1 MKTLPTVN
9 TLQPILHNQIPVIT
23 TELLAQLYGVSPVR
37 IRQNH
42 HENKERFIEGKHYFK
57 IEGNELRELKHKVT
71 QDNDVK
77 NKNSLRDSVNDAP
90 SKRESVEHRVV
101 LNYSVSHKVT
111 KSHSVKIARNVRSLI
126 LWTERGAARHAKML
140 ETDQAWDVF
149 ERLEDCYFSQ
159 NAQTAATV
167 TVSPNNAREVVDT
180 LNAKPMFYIKVCNNE
195 PLTTSADVAQAFSTT
210 NNSIVMA
217 IDALRIPRTA
227 AARHFFKEQRPL
239 EGSDREITI
248 YRMTKDGFTLLMESI
263 DGPGVKDIKLAYI
276 EAFNA
281 ISSVLKTQYERDL
294 AKRLYQEKTIIRAA
308 TEHNR
313 LLTEPNYRKELIKEF
328 DKATGKTK
336 AALNL
341 PAMTQENVISALLL
355 DLLRNARALIS
366 FDENLNPQLKLLPP
380 TGKVVDQADHNSI
393 LSVLDANLP
402 ARTLQDL
409 IKTCADKLAQKSRP

>member
-9 TLQPILHNQIPVIT
+9 TLQPILHNQLPVIT
-23 TELLAQLYGVSPVR
+23 TELLAKLYGCSVECLHR
-37 IRQNH
+37 NH
-42 HENKERFIEGKHYFK
+42 HRNKSRFTEGKHFIVVKGTDLQSLK
-57 IEGNELRELKHKVT
+57 I
-71 QDNDVK
+71 
-77 NKNSLRDSVNDAP
+77 SLRDFQ
-90 SKRESVEHRVV
+90 
-101 LNYSVSHKVT
+101 T
-111 KSHSVKIARNVRSLI
+111 IANNVRKLI

-149 ERLEDCYFSQ
+149 ERLEDCYFNQ

-180 LNAKPMFYIKVCNNE
+180 LNAKPMYYIKVCNNE

-281 ISSVLKTQYERDL
+281 ISSVLKAEYERML
-294 AKRLYQEKTIIRAA
+294 YNRLYQETKIIRTA
-308 TEHNR
+308 TEHHR
-313 LLTEPNYRKELIKEF
+313 LLTEPNYRKTLIKEF
-328 DKATGKTK
+328 DKATEKTK

-341 PAMTQENVISALLL
+341 PTMTKDDVISALLL

-402 ARTLQDL
+402 ARTLQEL
-409 IKTCADKLAQKSRP
+409 IKISADKLAAGAKP

>member
-1 MKTLPTVN
+1 MKTLPIVN

-23 TELLAQLYGVSPVR
+23 TELLAKLYGCSVECLHR
-37 IRQNH
+37 NH
-42 HENKERFIEGKHYFK
+42 HRNKSRFTEGKHFIVVKGTDLQSLK
-57 IEGNELRELKHKVT
+57 I
-71 QDNDVK
+71 
-77 NKNSLRDSVNDAP
+77 SLRDFQ
-90 SKRESVEHRVV
+90 
-101 LNYSVSHKVT
+101 T
-111 KSHSVKIARNVRSLI
+111 IANNVRKLI

-149 ERLEDCYFSQ
+149 ERLEDCYFNQ

-263 DGPGVKDIKLAYI
+263 DGPSVKDIKLAYI

-402 ARTLQDL
+402 ARTLQEL
-409 IKTCADKLAQKSRP
+409 IKISADKLAAGAKP

>member
-23 TELLAQLYGVSPVR
+23 TELLAKLYGCSVECLHR
-37 IRQNH
+37 NH
-42 HENKERFIEGKHYFK
+42 HRNKSRFTEGKHFIVVKGTDLQSLK
-57 IEGNELRELKHKVT
+57 I
-71 QDNDVK
+71 
-77 NKNSLRDSVNDAP
+77 SLRDFQ
-90 SKRESVEHRVV
+90 
-101 LNYSVSHKVT
+101 T
-111 KSHSVKIARNVRSLI
+111 IANNVRKLI

-149 ERLEDCYFSQ
+149 ERLEDCYFNQ

-263 DGPGVKDIKLAYI
+263 DGPSVKDIKLAYI

-402 ARTLQDL
+402 ARTLQEL
-409 IKTCADKLAQKSRP
+409 IKISADKLAAGAKP

>member
-9 TLQPILHNQIPVIT
+9 TLQPILHNQLPVIT
-23 TELLAQLYGVSPVR
+23 TELLAQLYGTE
-37 IRQNH
+37 RQRLTNNFNR
-42 HENKERFIEGKHYFK
+42 NKERFIEGKHFFR
-57 IEGNELRELKHKVT
+57 IEGKELREL
-71 QDNDVK
+71 K
-77 NKNSLRDSVNDAP
+77 NKNSLRVP
-90 SKRESVEHRVV
+90 VRVV
-101 LNYSVSHKVT
+101 NEPSLRGLQIPPK
-111 KSHSVKIARNVRSLI
+111 VRSLI

-140 ETDQAWDVF
+140 ETNQAWDVF
-149 ERLEDCYFSQ
+149 ERLEDSYFNQ

-180 LNAKPMFYIKVCNNE
+180 LNAKPMYYVKVCNNE

-281 ISSVLKTQYERDL
+281 ISSVLKAEYERML
-294 AKRLYQEKTIIRAA
+294 YNRLYQETKIIRTA
-308 TEHNR
+308 TEHHR
-313 LLTEPNYRKELIKEF
+313 LLTEPNYRKTLIKEF
-328 DKATGKTK
+328 DKATEKTK

-341 PAMTQENVISALLL
+341 PTMTKDDVISALLL
-355 DLLRNARALIS
+355 DLLRNARAL
-366 FDENLNPQLKLLPP
+366 
-380 TGKVVDQADHNSI
+380 
-393 LSVLDANLP
+393 
-402 ARTLQDL
+402 
-409 IKTCADKLAQKSRP
+409 

>member
-23 TELLAQLYGVSPVR
+23 TELLAKLYGCSVECLHR
-37 IRQNH
+37 NH
-42 HENKERFIEGKHYFK
+42 HRNKSRFTEGKHFIVVKGTDLQSLK
-57 IEGNELRELKHKVT
+57 I
-71 QDNDVK
+71 
-77 NKNSLRDSVNDAP
+77 SLRDFQ
-90 SKRESVEHRVV
+90 
-101 LNYSVSHKVT
+101 T
-111 KSHSVKIARNVRSLI
+111 IANNVRKLI

-149 ERLEDCYFSQ
+149 EKLEDCYFNQ

-180 LNAKPMFYIKVCNNE
+180 LNAKPMYYVKVCNNE

-281 ISSVLKTQYERDL
+281 ISSVLKAEYERML
-294 AKRLYQEKTIIRAA
+294 YNRLYQETKIIRTA
-308 TEHNR
+308 TEHHR
-313 LLTEPNYRKELIKEF
+313 LLTEPNYRKTLIKEF
-328 DKATGKTK
+328 DKATEKTK

-341 PAMTQENVISALLL
+341 PTMTKDDVISALLL

-380 TGKVVDQADHNSI
+380 TGKVIDQADHNSI

>member
-9 TLQPILHNQIPVIT
+9 TLQPILHNQLPVIT
-23 TELLAQLYGVSPVR
+23 TELLAKLYGCSVECLHR
-37 IRQNH
+37 NH
-42 HENKERFIEGKHYFK
+42 HRNKSRFTEGKHFIVVKGTDLQSLK
-57 IEGNELRELKHKVT
+57 I
-71 QDNDVK
+71 
-77 NKNSLRDSVNDAP
+77 SLRDFQ
-90 SKRESVEHRVV
+90 
-101 LNYSVSHKVT
+101 T
-111 KSHSVKIARNVRSLI
+111 IANNVRKLI

-149 ERLEDCYFSQ
+149 ERLEDCYFNQ

-180 LNAKPMFYIKVCNNE
+180 LNAKPMYYVKVCNNE

-281 ISSVLKTQYERDL
+281 ISSVLKAEYERML
-294 AKRLYQEKTIIRAA
+294 YNRLYQETKIIRTA
-308 TEHNR
+308 TEHHR
-313 LLTEPNYRKELIKEF
+313 LLTEPNYRKTLIKEF
-328 DKATGKTK
+328 DKATEKTK

-341 PAMTQENVISALLL
+341 PTMTKDDVISALLL

-409 IKTCADKLAQKSRP
+409 IKTCADKLAQ

>member
-23 TELLAQLYGVSPVR
+23 SELLAQLYGTKIKNISD
-37 IRQNH
+37 NFL
-42 HENKERFIEGKHYFK
+42 NNTTRFVAGKHYFK
-57 IEGNELRELKHKVT
+57 IEKNELREF
-71 QDNDVK
+71 K
-77 NKNSLRDSVNDAP
+77 NRPETIGLVGKNA
-90 SKRESVEHRVV
+90 
-101 LNYSVSHKVT
+101 
-111 KSHSVKIARNVRSLI
+111 RSLI

-149 ERLEDCYFSQ
+149 EKLEDCYFNQ

-180 LNAKPMFYIKVCNNE
+180 LNAKPMYYVKVCNNE

-263 DGPGVKDIKLAYI
+263 DGPSVKDIKLAYI

-313 LLTEPNYRKELIKEF
+313 LLTEPNYRKEPRQP
-328 DKATGKTK
+328 G
-336 AALNL
+336 
-341 PAMTQENVISALLL
+341 
-355 DLLRNARALIS
+355 
-366 FDENLNPQLKLLPP
+366 
-380 TGKVVDQADHNSI
+380 G
-393 LSVLDANLP
+393 
-402 ARTLQDL
+402 
-409 IKTCADKLAQKSRP
+409 CKSWCGRI

>member
-23 TELLAQLYGVSPVR
+23 TELLAQLYCTEINNIKVNYTR
-37 IRQNH
+37 NA
-42 HENKERFIEGKHYFK
+42 ERFVEGKHFFK
-57 IEGNELRELKHKVT
+57 VAGDELKNLRVT
-71 QDNDVK
+71 LS
-77 NKNSLRDSVNDAP
+77 NSQNTISPKTR
-90 SKRESVEHRVV
+90 
-101 LNYSVSHKVT
+101 T
-111 KSHSVKIARNVRSLI
+111 LI

-140 ETDQAWDVF
+140 ETNQAWDVF

-167 TVSPNNAREVVDT
+167 TVSPNNSREVVDT

-402 ARTLQDL
+402 ARTLQEL
-409 IKTCADKLAQKSRP
+409 IKISADKLAADAKP

>member
-23 TELLAQLYGVSPVR
+23 TELLAQLYCTEINNIKVNYTR
-37 IRQNH
+37 NA
-42 HENKERFIEGKHYFK
+42 ERFVEGKHFFK
-57 IEGNELRELKHKVT
+57 VAGDELKNLRVT
-71 QDNDVK
+71 LS
-77 NKNSLRDSVNDAP
+77 NSQNTISPKTR
-90 SKRESVEHRVV
+90 
-101 LNYSVSHKVT
+101 T
-111 KSHSVKIARNVRSLI
+111 LI

-140 ETDQAWDVF
+140 ETNQAWDVF
-149 ERLEDCYFSQ
+149 ERLEDSYFNQ

-180 LNAKPMFYIKVCNNE
+180 LNAKPMFYIKACNNE

-263 DGPGVKDIKLAYI
+263 DGPGVKNIKLAYI

-355 DLLRNARALIS
+355 DLLRNTRALIS

-402 ARTLQDL
+402 AKTLQEL
-409 IKTCADKLAQKSRP
+409 IKISADKLAAGAKP

>member
-23 TELLAQLYGVSPVR
+23 TELLAQLYGTEPVR

-42 HENKERFIEGKHYFK
+42 HENKVRFVEGKHFFK
-57 IEGNELRELKHKVT
+57 VVGNDLKELRV
-71 QDNDVK
+71 
-77 NKNSLRDSVNDAP
+77 A
-90 SKRESVEHRVV
+90 
-101 LNYSVSHKVT
+101 LNYSQNPVSPK
-111 KSHSVKIARNVRSLI
+111 VRSLI

-149 ERLEDCYFSQ
+149 EKLEDCYFNQ

-180 LNAKPMFYIKVCNNE
+180 LNAKPMYYVKVCNNE

-276 EAFNA
+276 EA
-281 ISSVLKTQYERDL
+281 
-294 AKRLYQEKTIIRAA
+294 
-308 TEHNR
+308 
-313 LLTEPNYRKELIKEF
+313 
-328 DKATGKTK
+328 
-336 AALNL
+336 
-341 PAMTQENVISALLL
+341 
-355 DLLRNARALIS
+355 
-366 FDENLNPQLKLLPP
+366 
-380 TGKVVDQADHNSI
+380 
-393 LSVLDANLP
+393 
-402 ARTLQDL
+402 
-409 IKTCADKLAQKSRP
+409 

>member
-23 TELLAQLYGVSPVR
+23 TELLAKLYGCSVECLHR
-37 IRQNH
+37 NH
-42 HENKERFIEGKHYFK
+42 HRNKSRFTEGKHFIVVKGTDLQSLK
-57 IEGNELRELKHKVT
+57 I
-71 QDNDVK
+71 
-77 NKNSLRDSVNDAP
+77 SLRDFQ
-90 SKRESVEHRVV
+90 
-101 LNYSVSHKVT
+101 T
-111 KSHSVKIARNVRSLI
+111 IANNVRKLI

-140 ETDQAWDVF
+140 ETNQAWDVF
-149 ERLEDCYFSQ
+149 ERLEDSYFNQ

-263 DGPGVKDIKLAYI
+263 DGPGVKNIKLAYI

-402 ARTLQDL
+402 ARTLQEL
-409 IKTCADKLAQKSRP
+409 IKISADKLAAGAKP

>member
-23 TELLAQLYGVSPVR
+23 TELLAQLYCTEINNIKVNYTR
-37 IRQNH
+37 NA
-42 HENKERFIEGKHYFK
+42 ERFVEGKHFFK
-57 IEGNELRELKHKVT
+57 VAGDELKNLRVT
-71 QDNDVK
+71 LS
-77 NKNSLRDSVNDAP
+77 NSQNTISPKTR
-90 SKRESVEHRVV
+90 
-101 LNYSVSHKVT
+101 T
-111 KSHSVKIARNVRSLI
+111 LI

-140 ETDQAWDVF
+140 ETNQAWDVF
-149 ERLEDCYFSQ
+149 ERLEDCYFNQ

-313 LLTEPNYRKELIKEF
+313 LLTEPNYRKTLIKEF
-328 DKATGKTK
+328 DKATEKTK
-336 AALNL
+336 AALSL

-409 IKTCADKLAQKSRP
+409 IKTCADKLAAGAKL

>member
-1 MKTLPTVN
+1 MSFRS
-9 TLQPILHNQIPVIT
+9 
-23 TELLAQLYGVSPVR
+23 TE
-37 IRQNH
+37 RQ
-42 HENKERFIEGKHYFK
+42 
-57 IEGNELRELKHKVT
+57 T
-71 QDNDVK
+71 PK
-77 NKNSLRDSVNDAP
+77 NA
-90 SKRESVEHRVV
+90 
-101 LNYSVSHKVT
+101 
-111 KSHSVKIARNVRSLI
+111 RSLI

-180 LNAKPMFYIKVCNNE
+180 LNAKPMYYVKVCNNE

-217 IDALRIPRTA
+217 IDALRIPHTA

-281 ISSVLKTQYERDL
+281 INSVLKAEYERML
-294 AKRLYQEKTIIRAA
+294 YNRLYQETKIIRTA
-308 TEHNR
+308 TEHHR
-313 LLTEPNYRKELIKEF
+313 LLTEPNYRKTLIKEF
-328 DKATGKTK
+328 DKATEKTK

-341 PAMTQENVISALLL
+341 PTMTKDDVISALLL

>member
-23 TELLAQLYGVSPVR
+23 TELLAKLYGTDVDNIKKNYSR
-37 IRQNH
+37 NA
-42 HENKERFIEGKHYFK
+42 NRFIEGKHFFK
-57 IEGNELRELKHKVT
+57 VAGDELKTLRVT
-71 QDNDVK
+71 LSHSQN
-77 NKNSLRDSVNDAP
+77 LRL
-90 SKRESVEHRVV
+90 V
-101 LNYSVSHKVT
+101 LNESQNEVQISPKT
-111 KSHSVKIARNVRSLI
+111 RSLI

-140 ETDQAWDVF
+140 ETNQAWDVF
-149 ERLEDCYFSQ
+149 ERLEDCYFNQ

-366 FDENLNPQLKLLPP
+366 FDEDLNPQLKLLPP

-402 ARTLQDL
+402 ARTLQEL
-409 IKTCADKLAQKSRP
+409 IKISADKLAAGTKP

>member
-23 TELLAQLYGVSPVR
+23 TELLAKLYGCSVECLHR
-37 IRQNH
+37 NH
-42 HENKERFIEGKHYFK
+42 HRNKSRFTEGKHFIVVKGTDLQSLK
-57 IEGNELRELKHKVT
+57 I
-71 QDNDVK
+71 
-77 NKNSLRDSVNDAP
+77 SLRDFQ
-90 SKRESVEHRVV
+90 
-101 LNYSVSHKVT
+101 T
-111 KSHSVKIARNVRSLI
+111 IANNVRKLI

-149 ERLEDCYFSQ
+149 ERLEDCYFNQ

-180 LNAKPMFYIKVCNNE
+180 LNAKPIYYIKVCNNE

-281 ISSVLKTQYERDL
+281 ISSVLKAEYERML
-294 AKRLYQEKTIIRAA
+294 YNRLYQETKIIRTA
-308 TEHNR
+308 TEHHR
-313 LLTEPNYRKELIKEF
+313 LLTEPNYRKTLIKEF
-328 DKATGKTK
+328 DKATEKTK

-341 PAMTQENVISALLL
+341 PTMTKDDVISALLL
-355 DLLRNARALIS
+355 DLLRNARTLIS

-402 ARTLQDL
+402 ARTLQEL
-409 IKTCADKLAQKSRP
+409 IKISADKLAAGAKP

>member
-23 TELLAQLYGVSPVR
+23 TELLAKLYGCSVECLHR
-37 IRQNH
+37 NH
-42 HENKERFIEGKHYFK
+42 HRNKSRFTEGKHFIVVKGTDLQSLK
-57 IEGNELRELKHKVT
+57 I
-71 QDNDVK
+71 
-77 NKNSLRDSVNDAP
+77 SLRDFQ
-90 SKRESVEHRVV
+90 
-101 LNYSVSHKVT
+101 T
-111 KSHSVKIARNVRSLI
+111 IANNVRKLI

-149 ERLEDCYFSQ
+149 EKLEDCYFNQ

-180 LNAKPMFYIKVCNNE
+180 LNAKPMYYVKVCNNE

-281 ISSVLKTQYERDL
+281 ISSVLKAEYERML
-294 AKRLYQEKTIIRAA
+294 YNRLYQETKIIRTA
-308 TEHNR
+308 TEHHR
-313 LLTEPNYRKELIKEF
+313 LLTEPNYRKTLIKEF
-328 DKATGKTK
+328 DKATEKTK

-341 PAMTQENVISALLL
+341 PTMTKDDVISALLL
-355 DLLRNARALIS
+355 DLLRNVRALIS

>member
-9 TLQPILHNQIPVIT
+9 TLQPILHNQLPVIT
-23 TELLAQLYGVSPVR
+23 TELLAKLYGTDVDNIKKNYSR
-37 IRQNH
+37 NA
-42 HENKERFIEGKHYFK
+42 NRFIEGKHFFK
-57 IEGNELRELKHKVT
+57 VAGDELKTLRVT
-71 QDNDVK
+71 LSHSQN
-77 NKNSLRDSVNDAP
+77 LRVA
-90 SKRESVEHRVV
+90 
-101 LNYSVSHKVT
+101 LNYSQNTISPKT
-111 KSHSVKIARNVRSLI
+111 RTLI

-149 ERLEDCYFSQ
+149 ERLEDCYFNQ
-159 NAQTAATV
+159 NAKTAATV

-355 DLLRNARALIS
+355 DLLRNDRALIS

-402 ARTLQDL
+402 TRTLQDL

>member
-1 MKTLPTVN
+1 MKTIPTVN
-9 TLQPILHNQIPVIT
+9 TLQPILHNQLPVIT
-23 TELLAQLYGVSPVR
+23 TELLAKLYGTDVDNIKKNYSR
-37 IRQNH
+37 NA
-42 HENKERFIEGKHYFK
+42 NRFIEGKHFFK
-57 IEGNELRELKHKVT
+57 VAGDELKTLRVT
-71 QDNDVK
+71 LSHSQN
-77 NKNSLRDSVNDAP
+77 LRVA
-90 SKRESVEHRVV
+90 
-101 LNYSVSHKVT
+101 LNYSQNTISPKT
-111 KSHSVKIARNVRSLI
+111 RTLI

-149 ERLEDCYFSQ
+149 ERLEDCYFNQ
-159 NAQTAATV
+159 NAKTAATV

-402 ARTLQDL
+402 TRTLQDL

>member
-23 TELLAQLYGVSPVR
+23 TELLAKLYGTDVDNIKKNYSR
-37 IRQNH
+37 NA
-42 HENKERFIEGKHYFK
+42 NRFIEGKHFFK
-57 IEGNELRELKHKVT
+57 VAGDELKTLRVT
-71 QDNDVK
+71 LSHSQN
-77 NKNSLRDSVNDAP
+77 LRL
-90 SKRESVEHRVV
+90 V
-101 LNYSVSHKVT
+101 LNESQNEVQISPKT
-111 KSHSVKIARNVRSLI
+111 RSLI

-140 ETDQAWDVF
+140 ETNQAWDVF
-149 ERLEDCYFSQ
+149 ERLEDCYFNQ

-263 DGPGVKDIKLAYI
+263 DGPSVKDIKLAYI

-402 ARTLQDL
+402 ARTLQEL
-409 IKTCADKLAQKSRP
+409 IKISADKLAAGAKP

>member
-23 TELLAQLYGVSPVR
+23 TELLAKLYGTDVDNIKKNYSR
-37 IRQNH
+37 NA
-42 HENKERFIEGKHYFK
+42 NRFIEGKHFFK
-57 IEGNELRELKHKVT
+57 VAGDELKTLRVT
-71 QDNDVK
+71 LSHSQNLRVTLS
-77 NKNSLRDSVNDAP
+77 NSQNVQPSLRGLQISPKA
-90 SKRESVEHRVV
+90 
-101 LNYSVSHKVT
+101 
-111 KSHSVKIARNVRSLI
+111 RSLI

-140 ETDQAWDVF
+140 ETNQAWDVF
-149 ERLEDCYFSQ
+149 ERLEDCYFNQ

-263 DGPGVKDIKLAYI
+263 DGQGVKDIKLAYI

-313 LLTEPNYRKELIKEF
+313 LLTEPNYRKTLIKEF
-328 DKATGKTK
+328 DKATEKTK

-341 PAMTQENVISALLL
+341 PTMTKDDVISALLL

-402 ARTLQDL
+402 ARTLQEL
-409 IKTCADKLAQKSRP
+409 IKISADKLAAGAKP

>member
-9 TLQPILHNQIPVIT
+9 TLQPILHNQLPVIT
-23 TELLAQLYGVSPVR
+23 TELLAKLYGTDVDNIKKNYSR
-37 IRQNH
+37 NA
-42 HENKERFIEGKHYFK
+42 NRFIEGKHFFK
-57 IEGNELRELKHKVT
+57 VAGDELKTLRVT
-71 QDNDVK
+71 LSHSQN
-77 NKNSLRDSVNDAP
+77 LRL
-90 SKRESVEHRVV
+90 V
-101 LNYSVSHKVT
+101 LNESQNEVQISPKT
-111 KSHSVKIARNVRSLI
+111 RSLI

-140 ETDQAWDVF
+140 ETNQAWDVF
-149 ERLEDCYFSQ
+149 ERLEDSYFNQ

-195 PLTTSADVAQAFSTT
+195 PLTTSADIAQAFSTT

-380 TGKVVDQADHNSI
+380 TGKIVDQADHNSI

-402 ARTLQDL
+402 ARTLQEL
-409 IKTCADKLAQKSRP
+409 IKISADKLAAGAKP

>member
-23 TELLAQLYGVSPVR
+23 TELLAKLYGCSVECLHR
-37 IRQNH
+37 NH
-42 HENKERFIEGKHYFK
+42 HRNKSRFTEGKHFIVVKGTDLQSLK
-57 IEGNELRELKHKVT
+57 I
-71 QDNDVK
+71 
-77 NKNSLRDSVNDAP
+77 SLRDFQ
-90 SKRESVEHRVV
+90 
-101 LNYSVSHKVT
+101 T
-111 KSHSVKIARNVRSLI
+111 IANNVRKLI

-149 ERLEDCYFSQ
+149 ERLEDCYFNQ

-180 LNAKPMFYIKVCNNE
+180 LNAKPMYYVKVCNNE

-402 ARTLQDL
+402 ARTLQEL
-409 IKTCADKLAQKSRP
+409 IKTSADKLAAGAKP

>member
-23 TELLAQLYGVSPVR
+23 TELLAQLYCTEINNIKVNYTR
-37 IRQNH
+37 NA
-42 HENKERFIEGKHYFK
+42 ERFVEGKHFFK
-57 IEGNELRELKHKVT
+57 VAGDELKNLRVT
-71 QDNDVK
+71 LS
-77 NKNSLRDSVNDAP
+77 NSQNTISPKTR
-90 SKRESVEHRVV
+90 
-101 LNYSVSHKVT
+101 T
-111 KSHSVKIARNVRSLI
+111 LI

-140 ETDQAWDVF
+140 ETNQAWDVF
-149 ERLEDCYFSQ
+149 ERLEDSYFNQ

-227 AARHFFKEQRPL
+227 AAHHFFKEQRPL

-366 FDENLNPQLKLLPP
+366 FDEKLNPQLKLLPP

-402 ARTLQDL
+402 AKTLQEL
-409 IKTCADKLAQKSRP
+409 IKISADKLAAGAKP

>member
-23 TELLAQLYGVSPVR
+23 TELLAKLYGCSVECLHR
-37 IRQNH
+37 NH
-42 HENKERFIEGKHYFK
+42 HRNKSRFTEGKHFIVVKGTDLQSLK
-57 IEGNELRELKHKVT
+57 I
-71 QDNDVK
+71 
-77 NKNSLRDSVNDAP
+77 SLRDFQ
-90 SKRESVEHRVV
+90 
-101 LNYSVSHKVT
+101 T
-111 KSHSVKIARNVRSLI
+111 IANNVRKLI

-140 ETDQAWDVF
+140 ETNQAWDVF
-149 ERLEDCYFSQ
+149 ERLEDCYFNQ

-281 ISSVLKTQYERDL
+281 ISSVLKAEYERML
-294 AKRLYQEKTIIRAA
+294 YNRLYQETKIIRTA
-308 TEHNR
+308 TEHHR
-313 LLTEPNYRKELIKEF
+313 LLTEPNYRKTLIKEF
-328 DKATGKTK
+328 DKATEKTK

-341 PAMTQENVISALLL
+341 PTMTKDDVISALLL

-409 IKTCADKLAQKSRP
+409 IKTCADKLAAGAKL

>member
-23 TELLAQLYGVSPVR
+23 TELLAKLYGCSVECLHR
-37 IRQNH
+37 NH
-42 HENKERFIEGKHYFK
+42 HRNKSRFTEGKHFIVVKGTDLQSLK
-57 IEGNELRELKHKVT
+57 I
-71 QDNDVK
+71 
-77 NKNSLRDSVNDAP
+77 SLRDFQ
-90 SKRESVEHRVV
+90 
-101 LNYSVSHKVT
+101 T
-111 KSHSVKIARNVRSLI
+111 IANNVRKLI

-140 ETDQAWDVF
+140 ETNQAWDVF
-149 ERLEDCYFSQ
+149 ERLEDCYFNQ

-180 LNAKPMFYIKVCNNE
+180 LNAKPMYYVKVCNNE

-281 ISSVLKTQYERDL
+281 ISSVLKAEYERML
-294 AKRLYQEKTIIRAA
+294 YNRLYQETKIIRTA
-308 TEHNR
+308 TEHHR

-409 IKTCADKLAQKSRP
+409 IKTCADKLAAGAKL

>member
-23 TELLAQLYGVSPVR
+23 TELLARLYGTEAIR
-37 IRQNH
+37 IQQNH
-42 HENKERFIEGKHYFK
+42 HENKTRFIEGKHFFK
-57 IEGNELRELKHKVT
+57 AVGDELK
-71 QDNDVK
+71 N
-77 NKNSLRDSVNDAP
+77 LRL
-90 SKRESVEHRVV
+90 V
-101 LNYSVSHKVT
+101 LNESQNEVQISPKT
-111 KSHSVKIARNVRSLI
+111 RSLI

-140 ETDQAWDVF
+140 ETNQAWDVF
-149 ERLEDCYFSQ
+149 ERLEDCYFNQ

-180 LNAKPMFYIKVCNNE
+180 LNAKPMYYVKVCNNE

>member
-9 TLQPILHNQIPVIT
+9 TLQPILHNQLPVIT
-23 TELLAQLYGVSPVR
+23 TELLAKLYGTDVDNIKKNYSR
-37 IRQNH
+37 NA
-42 HENKERFIEGKHYFK
+42 NRFIEGKHFFK
-57 IEGNELRELKHKVT
+57 VAGDELKTLRVT
-71 QDNDVK
+71 LSHSQN
-77 NKNSLRDSVNDAP
+77 LRVA
-90 SKRESVEHRVV
+90 
-101 LNYSVSHKVT
+101 LNYSQNTISPKT
-111 KSHSVKIARNVRSLI
+111 RTLI

-149 ERLEDCYFSQ
+149 ERLEDCYFNQ
-159 NAQTAATV
+159 NAKTAATV

-180 LNAKPMFYIKVCNNE
+180 LNAKPMFYIKACNNE

-341 PAMTQENVISALLL
+341 PVMTQENVISALLL

-402 ARTLQDL
+402 TRTLQDL

>member
-23 TELLAQLYGVSPVR
+23 TELLAKLYGCSVECLHR
-37 IRQNH
+37 NH
-42 HENKERFIEGKHYFK
+42 HRNKSRFTEGKHFIIVKGTDLQSLK
-57 IEGNELRELKHKVT
+57 I
-71 QDNDVK
+71 
-77 NKNSLRDSVNDAP
+77 SLRDFQ
-90 SKRESVEHRVV
+90 
-101 LNYSVSHKVT
+101 T
-111 KSHSVKIARNVRSLI
+111 IANNVRKLI

-149 ERLEDCYFSQ
+149 ERLEDCYFNQ

-263 DGPGVKDIKLAYI
+263 DGPSVKDIKLAYI

-281 ISSVLKTQYERDL
+281 INSVLKTQYERDL

-336 AALNL
+336 AALSL

-366 FDENLNPQLKLLPP
+366 FDEDLNPQLKLLPP

-402 ARTLQDL
+402 ARTLQEL
-409 IKTCADKLAQKSRP
+409 IKISADKLAAGAKP

>member
-23 TELLAQLYGVSPVR
+23 TELLAQLYGTE
-37 IRQNH
+37 RQRLTNNFNR
-42 HENKERFIEGKHYFK
+42 NKERFIEGKHFFR
-57 IEGNELRELKHKVT
+57 IEGKELREL
-71 QDNDVK
+71 K
-77 NKNSLRDSVNDAP
+77 NKNSLRVP
-90 SKRESVEHRVV
+90 VRVV
-101 LNYSVSHKVT
+101 NEPSLRGLQIPPK
-111 KSHSVKIARNVRSLI
+111 VRSLI

-140 ETDQAWDVF
+140 ETNQAWDVF

-167 TVSPNNAREVVDT
+167 TVSPSNAREVVDT

-313 LLTEPNYRKELIKEF
+313 LLTEPNYRKKLIKEF

-402 ARTLQDL
+402 AKTLQEL
-409 IKTCADKLAQKSRP
+409 IKISADKLAAGAKP

>member
-23 TELLAQLYGVSPVR
+23 TELLAQLYCTEINNIKVNYTR
-37 IRQNH
+37 NA
-42 HENKERFIEGKHYFK
+42 ERFVEGKHFFK
-57 IEGNELRELKHKVT
+57 VAGDELKNLRVT
-71 QDNDVK
+71 LS
-77 NKNSLRDSVNDAP
+77 NSQNTISPKTR
-90 SKRESVEHRVV
+90 
-101 LNYSVSHKVT
+101 T
-111 KSHSVKIARNVRSLI
+111 LI

-140 ETDQAWDVF
+140 ETNQAWDVF
-149 ERLEDCYFSQ
+149 ERLEDCYFRQ

-263 DGPGVKDIKLAYI
+263 DGPSVKDIKLAYI

-402 ARTLQDL
+402 ARTLQEL
-409 IKTCADKLAQKSRP
+409 IKISADKLAAGAKP

>member
-23 TELLAQLYGVSPVR
+23 TELLAQLYCTEINNIKVNYTR
-37 IRQNH
+37 NA
-42 HENKERFIEGKHYFK
+42 ERFVEGKHFFK
-57 IEGNELRELKHKVT
+57 VAGDELKNLRVT
-71 QDNDVK
+71 LS
-77 NKNSLRDSVNDAP
+77 NSQNTISPKTR
-90 SKRESVEHRVV
+90 
-101 LNYSVSHKVT
+101 T
-111 KSHSVKIARNVRSLI
+111 LI

-140 ETDQAWDVF
+140 ETNQAWDVF
-149 ERLEDCYFSQ
+149 ERLEDCYFRQ

-402 ARTLQDL
+402 ARTLQEL
-409 IKTCADKLAQKSRP
+409 IKISADKLAAGAKP

>member
-9 TLQPILHNQIPVIT
+9 TLQPILHNQLPVIT
-23 TELLAQLYGVSPVR
+23 TELLAKLYGCSVECLHR
-37 IRQNH
+37 NH
-42 HENKERFIEGKHYFK
+42 HRNKSRFTEGKHFIVVKGTDLQSLK
-57 IEGNELRELKHKVT
+57 I
-71 QDNDVK
+71 
-77 NKNSLRDSVNDAP
+77 SLRDFQ
-90 SKRESVEHRVV
+90 
-101 LNYSVSHKVT
+101 T
-111 KSHSVKIARNVRSLI
+111 IANNVRKLI

-149 ERLEDCYFSQ
+149 ERLEDCYFNQ

-180 LNAKPMFYIKVCNNE
+180 LNAKPMYYVKVCNNE

-281 ISSVLKTQYERDL
+281 ISSVLKAEYERML
-294 AKRLYQEKTIIRAA
+294 YNRLYQETKIIRTA
-308 TEHNR
+308 TEHHR
-313 LLTEPNYRKELIKEF
+313 LLTEPNYRKTLIKEF
-328 DKATGKTK
+328 DKATEKTK
-336 AALNL
+336 AA
-341 PAMTQENVISALLL
+341 SLLL
-355 DLLRNARALIS
+355 QLL
-366 FDENLNPQLKLLPP
+366 
-380 TGKVVDQADHNSI
+380 
-393 LSVLDANLP
+393 
-402 ARTLQDL
+402 
-409 IKTCADKLAQKSRP
+409 

>member
-23 TELLAQLYGVSPVR
+23 TELLAKLYGCSVECLHR
-37 IRQNH
+37 NH
-42 HENKERFIEGKHYFK
+42 HRNKSRFTEGKHFIVVKGTDLQSLK
-57 IEGNELRELKHKVT
+57 I
-71 QDNDVK
+71 
-77 NKNSLRDSVNDAP
+77 SLRDFQ
-90 SKRESVEHRVV
+90 
-101 LNYSVSHKVT
+101 T
-111 KSHSVKIARNVRSLI
+111 IANNVRKLI

-149 ERLEDCYFSQ
+149 ERLEDCYFNQ

-180 LNAKPMFYIKVCNNE
+180 LNAKPMYYIKVCNNE

-402 ARTLQDL
+402 ARTLQEL
-409 IKTCADKLAQKSRP
+409 IKISVDKLAASAKP

>member
-23 TELLAQLYGVSPVR
+23 TELLAQLYGTE
-37 IRQNH
+37 RQRLTNNFNR
-42 HENKERFIEGKHYFK
+42 NKERFIEGKHFFR
-57 IEGNELRELKHKVT
+57 IEGKELREL
-71 QDNDVK
+71 K
-77 NKNSLRDSVNDAP
+77 NKNSLRVP
-90 SKRESVEHRVV
+90 VRVV
-101 LNYSVSHKVT
+101 NEPSLRGLQIPPK
-111 KSHSVKIARNVRSLI
+111 VRSLI

-140 ETDQAWDVF
+140 ETNQAWDVF

-167 TVSPNNAREVVDT
+167 TVSPSNAREVVDT

-313 LLTEPNYRKELIKEF
+313 LLTEPNYRKKLIKEF

-409 IKTCADKLAQKSRP
+409 IKTCADKLAQKSRQ